1 MNFFILEDFFNK
13 KLLDISV
20 IKKYGYFRLKE
31 SSTLTRIRIMKI
43 QEKLLPAKYGKQT
56 VIQAT
61 TKSGELLGL
70 YFDAENRV
78 IPNNG
83 EWTII
88 KPTKKS
94 KALLKDILDSF
105 EGHGISAKF
114 ENGILTANI

>member
-1 MNFFILEDFFNK
+1 MEEFFNK

-31 SSTLTRIRIMKI
+31 SLRLARKKTMRI
-43 QEKLLPAKYGKQT
+43 QEKLQPAKFNGKT
-56 VIQAT
+56 VIQST
-61 TKSGELLGL
+61 DLNGNLLGL
-70 YFDAENRV
+70 YMDGENR
-78 IPNNG
+78 IKPNSG
-83 EWTII
+83 SWTIT

-94 KALLKDILDSF
+94 EIILKDILESF

>member
-1 MNFFILEDFFNK
+1 
-13 KLLDISV
+13 
-20 IKKYGYFRLKE
+20 
-31 SSTLTRIRIMKI
+31 MKI

-94 KALLKDILDSF
+94 EALLKDILDSF